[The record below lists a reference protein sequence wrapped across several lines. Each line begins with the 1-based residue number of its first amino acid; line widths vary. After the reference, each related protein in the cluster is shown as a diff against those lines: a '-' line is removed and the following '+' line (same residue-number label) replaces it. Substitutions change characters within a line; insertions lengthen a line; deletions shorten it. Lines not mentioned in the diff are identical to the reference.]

1 MKIKLITILL
11 VSICSF
17 GQTSEQ
23 YFKQGKMQYD
33 SANYK
38 DAIINYTNSYDLSVI
53 QRNKTI
59 ECKSLA
65 SRGLAKFEIKDFKG
79 AIDDYDKSL
88 LIDSKNPNI
97 YFLKSICLVEISDY
111 EKAIITITKA
121 LELDKFN
128 SLYFLFRAGVKENI
142 NDFKGAIIDC
152 LDVIKID
159 QKEGNAFAIMGRC
172 KQKLGYSKFEV
183 CLDFKNGIELGDQ
196 ECKEGFKKNCR

>member
-1 MKIKLITILL
+1 MKVKFITIFL

-17 GQTSEQ
+17 GQSPEQ
-23 YFKQGKMQYD
+23 YFKEGKMQFD

-38 DAIINYTNSYDLSVI
+38 DAIISYTNSYDLSVI
-53 QRNKTI
+53 KKNKKI
-59 ECKSLA
+59 ESKSLA
-65 SRGLAKFEIKDFKG
+65 SRGLAKSEIKDFKG
-79 AIDDYDKSL
+79 AIEDYDKSL
-88 LIDSKNPNI
+88 LIESNNPNV

-121 LELDKFN
+121 LELDKVN
-128 SLYFLFRAGVKENI
+128 GLYFLFRAGLKENI

-159 QKEGNAFAIMGRC
+159 QKEGNAYAIMGRC

-183 CLDFKNGIELGDQ
+183 CLDFKNGIDLGDQ